1 MNNKVNVLFLLHL
14 PPPVHGAAMAC
25 NYIKNSKYIN
35 ENINGT
41 YINLATNSKLSESGK
56 AGLKKIRTFYSLV
69 KQVRNA
75 LKKEKF
81 DLCHMSIAASGPGFY
96 KDLVLVSMLKKKEVK
111 IIYHFHNKGVKAA
124 SKNDMNRRAY
134 SYAFKGTQSILL
146 SSYLYPDISDY
157 VDKKDVYYCPYG
169 TPLTIENP
177 VSKRNNNTVCKF
189 LYLSNMMRQKGV
201 FVLLDALKVL
211 KDKQPEFE
219 CHFIG
224 GWADITEEE
233 FKEKINSLGLNK
245 QVIVH
250 GPKYGDEKFP
260 FMEETNVFVFPTFYH
275 YECLPFVLLE
285 SMEFGLPV
293 ISTPE
298 GAIRD
303 IIEDGHTGYIVPQK
317 NVEKLAARMEVL
329 INDPELRKKMGEA
342 GRKRYERLFT
352 LDKFEKRLTDILI
365 EASGNSP
372 KQ

>member
-1 MNNKVNVLFLLHL
+1 
-14 PPPVHGAAMAC
+14 
-25 NYIKNSKYIN
+25 
-35 ENINGT
+35 
-41 YINLATNSKLSESGK
+41 
-56 AGLKKIRTFYSLV
+56 
-69 KQVRNA
+69 
-75 LKKEKF
+75 
-81 DLCHMSIAASGPGFY
+81 
-96 KDLVLVSMLKKKEVK
+96 
-111 IIYHFHNKGVKAA
+111 
-124 SKNDMNRRAY
+124 
-134 SYAFKGTQSILL
+134 LL